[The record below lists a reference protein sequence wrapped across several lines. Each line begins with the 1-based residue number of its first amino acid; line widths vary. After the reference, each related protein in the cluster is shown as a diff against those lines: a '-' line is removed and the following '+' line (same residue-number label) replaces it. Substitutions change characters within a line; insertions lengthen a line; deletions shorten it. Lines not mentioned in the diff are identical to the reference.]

1 MFNIVVI
8 VNLLFGIKWTIKE
21 IVVYVWFGLSTITDF
36 FFLGVGLGFEKAMVE
51 TGSGWI
57 F

>member
-51 TGSGWI
+51 TGLGWI